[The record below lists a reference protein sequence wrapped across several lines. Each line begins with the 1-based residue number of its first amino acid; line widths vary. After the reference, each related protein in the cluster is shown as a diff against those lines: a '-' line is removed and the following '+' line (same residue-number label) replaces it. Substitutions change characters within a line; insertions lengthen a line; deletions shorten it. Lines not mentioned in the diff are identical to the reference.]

1 MWELIYERSILLTEI
16 NTALSNDLEATNYQV
31 QYDQNIK
38 NILANKI
45 ILAWI
50 LKYTVS
56 DFKETTIE
64 RIIELIEGEPQV
76 SSVPVGPGKSSP
88 KIIGMNTEDNIPN
101 EGVIY
106 YDIRFSVFTPS
117 KQRVRLLINLEAQK
131 DFHVNYDLV
140 TRGVFYCARMLSS
153 QKDREFIN
161 SDYDSI
167 KKVYSIWIC
176 MNAPKY
182 AQNTITSYGME
193 QKNLYGE
200 NKMKARFDILEVV
213 MICLGKVDGSND
225 SKLLGML
232 NTLLSRKITVEDKKQ
247 KLCSE
252 YGISP
257 TVKMD
262 KEMRLMCN
270 LSDLVI
276 EEGLERGMQRGKAN
290 ATVTIIDNYIRKNN
304 STLEIALETL
314 DISIEEYENAKDIVE
329 KHA

>member
-1 MWELIYERSILLTEI
+1 MTEI
-16 NTALSNDLEATNYQV
+16 NTSLSNDLEEANYQV

-50 LKYTVS
+50 LKYTVN
-56 DFKETTIE
+56 DFKEASIE

-76 SSVPVGPGKSSP
+76 SIVPVGLGRSRP
-88 KIIGMNTEDNIPN
+88 KIVGMNTEDNIPN

-117 KQRVRLLINLEAQK
+117 MQSVKLLINLEAQK
-131 DFHVNYDLV
+131 DFHISYDLV

-153 QKDREFIN
+153 QKEREFEN

-176 MNAPKY
+176 MNAPTY
-182 AQNTITSYGME
+182 AKNTITSYRME
-193 QKNLYGE
+193 KKNLYGE
-200 NKMKARFDILEVV
+200 NKMQARFDILEVV
-213 MICLGKVDGSND
+213 MICLDKMDAESD

-232 NTLLSRKITVEDKKQ
+232 NTLLSKDITAEDKK
-247 KLCSE
+247 KRLYNE

-257 TVKMD
+257 TVKME
-262 KEMRLMCN
+262 KEMRQMCN
-270 LSDLVI
+270 LSDLVL
-276 EEGLERGMQRGKAN
+276 EEGLERGMQQGMQRGEAKTIVSLIEKYISKNN
-290 ATVTIIDNYIRKNN
+290 AT
-304 STLEIALETL
+304 LETALETL
-314 DISIEEYENAKDIVE
+314 DISIEEYENAKKIVE
-329 KHA
+329 SYT

>member
-1 MWELIYERSILLTEI
+1 MTEI
-16 NTALSNDLEATNYQV
+16 NTSLSNDLEETNYQV

-50 LKYTVS
+50 LKYTVN
-56 DFKETTIE
+56 DFNETSIE

-76 SSVPVGPGKSSP
+76 SVVPVGPGKSSP
-88 KIIGMNTEDNIPN
+88 KIVGMNTEDSIPN

-106 YDIRFSVFTPS
+106 YDIRFSVLTPS
-117 KQRVRLLINLEAQK
+117 MQSVKLLINLEAQK
-131 DFHVNYDLV
+131 DFHIGYDLV

-153 QKDREFIN
+153 QKEREFVN
-161 SDYDSI
+161 GDYDSI

-176 MNAPKY
+176 MNAPAY
-182 AQNTITSYGME
+182 AKNTITSYRME

-200 NKMKARFDILEVV
+200 NKMQARFDILEVI
-213 MICLGKVDGSND
+213 MICLDKAEADGD

-232 NTLLSRKITVEDKKQ
+232 NTLLSKDITVEDKKQ
-247 KLCSE
+247 RLYNK

-262 KEMRLMCN
+262 KEMRQMCN

-276 EEGLERGMQRGKAN
+276 EEGIERGMQRGEAKTMLSLIEKYIAKNN
-290 ATVTIIDNYIRKNN
+290 AT
-304 STLEIALETL
+304 LETALETL
-314 DISIEEYENAKDIVE
+314 DISREEYENARKIME
-329 KHA
+329 SYAQ

>member
-1 MWELIYERSILLTEI
+1 MTEI
-16 NTALSNDLEATNYQV
+16 NTSLSNDLEEANYQV

-50 LKYTVS
+50 LKYTVN
-56 DFKETTIE
+56 DFKEASIE

-76 SSVPVGPGKSSP
+76 SIVPVGPGRSRP
-88 KIIGMNTEDNIPN
+88 KIVGMNTEDNIPN

-117 KQRVRLLINLEAQK
+117 MQSVKLLMNLEAQK
-131 DFHVNYDLV
+131 DFHISYDLV

-153 QKDREFIN
+153 QKEREFEN

-176 MNAPKY
+176 MNAPTY
-182 AQNTITSYGME
+182 AKNTITSYRME
-193 QKNLYGE
+193 KKNLYGE
-200 NKMKARFDILEVV
+200 NKMQARFDILEVV
-213 MICLGKVDGSND
+213 MICLDKVDTESD

-232 NTLLSRKITVEDKKQ
+232 NTLLSKDITAEDKK
-247 KLCSE
+247 KRLYNE

-257 TVKMD
+257 TVKME
-262 KEMRLMCN
+262 KEMRQMCN
-270 LSDLVI
+270 LSDLVL
-276 EEGLERGMQRGKAN
+276 EEGLERGMQRGEAKTIVSLIEKYISKNN
-290 ATVTIIDNYIRKNN
+290 AT
-304 STLEIALETL
+304 LETALETL
-314 DISIEEYENAKDIVE
+314 DISIDEYENAKKIVE
-329 KHA
+329 SYT